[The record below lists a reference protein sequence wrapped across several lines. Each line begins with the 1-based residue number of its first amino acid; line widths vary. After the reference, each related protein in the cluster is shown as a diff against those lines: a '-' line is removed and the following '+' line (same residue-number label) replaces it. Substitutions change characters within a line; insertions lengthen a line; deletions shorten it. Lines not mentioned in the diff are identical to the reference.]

1 MANKY
6 SGFAAKLQISISAVY
21 TDIAGVRDI
30 SGPSMS
36 QDTIEASSRDNNWK
50 EFVGGQVDGGEIT
63 FDIVYDPD
71 TVTHSAGSAGG
82 AVLLLITG
90 TKGTYKLSFADTTPA
105 TASFSALV
113 TKFTPKAPYNG
124 LQSADV
130 TLKISGAITWA

>member
-1 MANKY
+1 MSNKY
-6 SGFAAKLQISISAVY
+6 SGFAAVLQTTVSSVL
-21 TDIAGVRDI
+21 TNIAGVRDI

-71 TVTHSAGSAGG
+71 TPTHLAGTAGG
-82 AVLLLITG
+82 LVKDLIAG
-90 TKGTYKLSFADTTPA
+90 TMQAFKLKFADTTPA

-113 TKFTPKAPYNG
+113 TRFTPKAPYNG

>member
-6 SGFAAKLQISISAVY
+6 SGFAAVLQTTIVATL

-36 QDTIEASSRDNNWK
+36 ADTIEVSSRDNIWK
-50 EFVGGQVDGGEIT
+50 EYVAGQRDGGEVT
-63 FDIVYDPD
+63 FDLVYDPD
-71 TVTHSAGSAGG
+71 SATHLATTAGG
-82 AVLLLITG
+82 LAKDLMAG
-90 TKGTYKLSFADTTPA
+90 TTQAFKLKFADTTPA
-105 TASFSALV
+105 TATFSAIV

-130 TLKISGAITWA
+130 TLKVTGAITWA

>member
-50 EFVGGQVDGGEIT
+50 EFVGGLVDGGEIA

-71 TVTHSAGSAGG
+71 TPTHLAGTAGG
-82 AVLLLITG
+82 LVKDLIAG
-90 TKGTYKLSFADTTPA
+90 TMQAFKLKFADTSPA
-105 TASFSALV
+105 TATFSALV
-113 TKFTPKAPYNG
+113 TKFTPKTPYNG